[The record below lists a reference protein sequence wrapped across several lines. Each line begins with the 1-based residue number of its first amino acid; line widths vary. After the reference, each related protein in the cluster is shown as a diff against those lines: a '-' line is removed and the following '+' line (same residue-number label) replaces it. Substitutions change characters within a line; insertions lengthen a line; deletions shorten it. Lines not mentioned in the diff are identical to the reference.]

1 MIDSMNAVAAD
12 TALPTSAPAEGH
24 ALQVEHL
31 SIYYGARRAVSDV
44 SMRIE
49 PRSVTALIGPSGC
62 GKSSVLR
69 CLNRLHE
76 VLPGAHASGRVLLN
90 GQDIYAPG
98 VDPVAVRRRIGMV
111 FQRPNVFPTMSIQD
125 NVLSGLRLNGRHGYQ
140 AAEVVERSLRSAAL
154 WDEVRDRLKAP
165 ATALSGGQQQRLCI
179 ARAIAVQP
187 DVLLMDEPCSALD
200 PVATLKVEELILA
213 LRQDYTIV
221 VVTHNMQQ
229 ATRISDRTAFMNL
242 HADTHTGVLVEEGAT
257 RDIFSNPRMKET
269 EDYVMGR
276 FG

>member
-1 MIDSMNAVAAD
+1 MSAVATDAP
-12 TALPTSAPAEGH
+12 LPAGAPATGH
-24 ALQVEHL
+24 TLDIDHL
-31 SIYYGARRAVSDV
+31 TIFYGSRCAVRDV
-44 SMRIE
+44 SMHIE

-69 CLNRLHE
+69 CLNRMHE
-76 VLPGAHASGRVLLN
+76 VVPGAHATGKVLLN
-90 GQDIYAPG
+90 GQDIYGPG
-98 VDPVAVRRRIGMV
+98 IDPVAVRRRIGMV

-125 NVLSGLRLNGRHGYQ
+125 NVLAGLRLSGRHGTG
-140 AAEVVERSLRSAAL
+140 AAELVETSLRAAAL

-229 ATRISDRTAFMNL
+229 ATRISDHTAFMNL
-242 HADTHTGVLVEEGAT
+242 HVATLTGVLVEEGPT
-257 RDIFSNPRMKET
+257 RDLFSNPKMKET